1 MSKITIHTLRQ
12 MKQDGDRF
20 ASLTVYDYSFASV
33 LDKAGI
39 ELLLVGDS
47 LGMVI
52 QGCDSTLPVTVPDMV
67 YHVRAVKRGVSSG
80 LILADM
86 PFGSSQLGPKPTL
99 ENATALMKAGAA
111 AVKLE
116 GGGVMVKTVRYLVR
130 RGVPVCAHLGLLPQ
144 SVNQLG
150 GYGVQGRDA
159 AQAKRMR
166 EDALRMQD
174 AGAFAVLLEAVPT
187 PLAVDITQSLEI
199 PTIGI
204 GAGPGCDGQVL
215 VLQDVLG
222 IYPGGSPKFSKNFL
236 AGADSVQA
244 AVEAYARAVKSGEFP
259 AAEHSFS

>member
-1 MSKITIHTLRQ
+1 MSKITIQTLRQ
-12 MKQDGDRF
+12 MKQDGEKF
-20 ASLTVYDYSFASV
+20 TSLTVYDYSFASV

-39 ELLLVGDS
+39 EILLVGDS

-52 QGCDSTLPVTVPDMV
+52 QGRDSTLPVSLRDMV
-67 YHVRAVKRGVSSG
+67 YHVRAVKRGAARS

-86 PFGSSQLGPKPTL
+86 PFGSSQMGPKPTL
-99 ENATALMKAGAA
+99 KNAAALMKAGAA

-116 GGGVMVKTVRYLVR
+116 GGSVMVKTVRYLVR

-150 GYGVQGRDA
+150 GYRVQGRSDDDA
-159 AQAKRMR
+159 SRIR

-174 AGAFAVLLEAVPT
+174 AGAFAVLLEAVPA
-187 PLAVDITQSLEI
+187 PLARHITQALDV

-204 GAGPGCDGQVL
+204 GAGPDCDAQVL

-236 AGADSVQA
+236 AGAGTVQA
-244 AVEAYARAVKSGEFP
+244 AVEAYAKAVRSGEFP